1 MAISV
6 KMVEACVSHERMRG
20 ENRTVLV
27 LGMGASPA
35 VMTETV
41 RALAHQEE
49 AGGFYAVRYSLVE
62 GVGWI
67 FQV

>member
-1 MAISV
+1 MAIRV

-27 LGMGASPA
+27 LGMGTSPA
-35 VMTETV
+35 VLTETV

-49 AGGFYAVRYSLVE
+49 AGGFYAVR
-62 GVGWI
+62 
-67 FQV
+67 

>member
-27 LGMGASPA
+27 LGMATSPA
-35 VMTETV
+35 ELTEMI
-41 RALAHQEE
+41 
-49 AGGFYAVRYSLVE
+49 GE
-62 GVGWI
+62 GLKES
-67 FQV
+67 